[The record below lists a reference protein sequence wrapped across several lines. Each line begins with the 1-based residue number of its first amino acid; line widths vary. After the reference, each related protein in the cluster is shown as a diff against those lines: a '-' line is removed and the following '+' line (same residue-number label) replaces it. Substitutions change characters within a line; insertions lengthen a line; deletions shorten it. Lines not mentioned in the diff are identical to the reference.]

1 MLDSAIMRPGRLDQL
16 VYLPLPDLDSRVA
29 IFSSATRKSPL
40 AADVDVRAMAE
51 ATDGFSGADITE
63 ICQRACKLAIRKEIE
78 AAQEAEGKALAAG
91 AEPPPLDSD
100 GYLTAALFDAA
111 MVDARR
117 SVSKAELARYL
128 KFRKDLAAN
137 PSKAGTKA
145 EQEAAAEAAAQ
156 QAAADAEA
164 NGEAPKAAGAGA
176 AAGADDAAEDD
187 DLY

>member
-1 MLDSAIMRPGRLDQL
+1 MGDAEAPPSPPGR
-16 VYLPLPDLDSRVA
+16 P
-29 IFSSATRKSPL
+29 
-40 AADVDVRAMAE
+40 AAVDKAKDKAL
-51 ATDGFSGADITE
+51 SGSGE
-63 ICQRACKLAIRKEIE
+63 
-78 AAQEAEGKALAAG
+78 QEAPAFPEPEEG
-91 AEPPPLDSD
+91 AEPPPMDSD

-164 NGEAPKAAGAGA
+164 NGEAPKAAGAGT
-176 AAGADDAAEDD
+176 AAGADDPAEDD